1 MAHKDRTLDTLSRN
15 VFMLS
20 RMDFRF
26 LAVFLP
32 ALLEE
37 EKGMWWNEQNA
48 KAVSPC
54 LDKLESTQ
62 NSRLIAS
69 HPMFQGSHCPSTIN
83 PDKVIGF
90 SVLQSPNRGMAGVEP
105 ADNLLGTNFRAI
117 IKVYCMH

>member
-1 MAHKDRTLDTLSRN
+1 MSRQTALKDRTLDTLSQN

-37 EKGMWWNEQNA
+37 EKGMWWNERDA

-54 LDKLESTQ
+54 LDKLESTHKT
-62 NSRLIAS
+62 R
-69 HPMFQGSHCPSTIN
+69 
-83 PDKVIGF
+83 D
-90 SVLQSPNRGMAGVEP
+90 
-105 ADNLLGTNFRAI
+105 
-117 IKVYCMH
+117 